1 MGAIMVEGKIIRR
14 PAVAGMFYSGN
25 RATLEREVA
34 VFLENSMP
42 ERDINHIYGI
52 VAPHAGYMYSGGVA
66 ARAYRQVMEFDYD
79 IVVVISPSHH
89 VYFEK
94 VSIYEGDYYE
104 TPLGLIPVN
113 KEICQ
118 KLAEQDEQLIL
129 SSVGHEGEEH
139 ALEVQLPFLQH
150 IFEEFTLVPIVMGNQ
165 NLNNILA
172 LSRALGTVL
181 QGEKALIVASSDLSH
196 YHSYE
201 EATRLDSVVISHINN
216 YKEDN
221 LYEDLENGLCEMCGG
236 GPVIAMMK
244 ACRQL
249 GAEKAKVLL
258 YRNSGDVTGERSP
271 VVGYLAAIVYK

>member
-1 MGAIMVEGKIIRR
+1 MVEGKIIRR

>member
-1 MGAIMVEGKIIRR
+1 MVENKIIRR

-42 ERDINHIYGI
+42 EKGVNHIYGI

-66 ARAYRQVMEFDYD
+66 ARAYRQVMDFEYEV
-79 IVVVISPSHH
+79 VVVISPSHH
-89 VYFEK
+89 VYFDK
-94 VSIYEGDYYE
+94 VSVYDGDYYE

-113 KEICQ
+113 KQLCRQLTE
-118 KLAEQDEQLIL
+118 LDDRLIL
-129 SSVGHEGEEH
+129 SAIGHEGEEH

-150 IFEEFTLVPIVMGNQ
+150 VFDDFTLVPIVMGDQ
-165 NLNNILA
+165 NRPNIIALANA
-172 LSRALGTVL
+172 LSKALKDK
-181 QGEKALIVASSDLSH
+181 KALIVASSDLSH

-201 EATRLDSVVISHINN
+201 EAVRLDSVVISHINSF
-216 YKEDN
+216 KEDN
-221 LYEDLENGLCEMCGG
+221 LYEDLATGLCEMCGG

-249 GAEKAKVLL
+249 GATKSKVVL
-258 YRNSGDVTGERSP
+258 YRNSGDVTGDRSH
-271 VVGYLAAIVYK
+271 VVGYLAAIVYR